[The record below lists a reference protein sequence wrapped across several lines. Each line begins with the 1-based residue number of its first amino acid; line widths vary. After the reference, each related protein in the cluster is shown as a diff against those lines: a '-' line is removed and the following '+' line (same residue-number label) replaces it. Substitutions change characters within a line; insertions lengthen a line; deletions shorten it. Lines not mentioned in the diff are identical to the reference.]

1 MCTEWNGVV
10 MASQPA
16 SIEALLGVNAGR
28 QLSRLALSNSI
39 ESGLPV
45 AALDRLADT
54 VAPDD
59 ARFKFRLIPKATLE
73 RRRKAPA
80 QRLTSEE
87 GDRLA
92 RLAKVFS
99 FALEIY
105 QTPEKA
111 REFLSRPHAMLDGKP
126 PLDVALAT
134 GPGADVVINLLGRA
148 AYGGGA

>member
-1 MCTEWNGVV
+1 
-10 MASQPA
+10 MATQA
-16 SIEALLGVNAGR
+16 ATIETLLGVHAGR
-28 QLSRLALSNSI
+28 QASRLALADSI
-39 ESGLPV
+39 ENGLPV

-73 RRRKAPA
+73 RRRKSST

-99 FALEIY
+99 FALDIY
-105 QTPEKA
+105 QAPEKA
-111 REFLSRPHAMLDGKP
+111 REFLSRPHPMLDGKP

-134 GPGADVVINLLGRA
+134 GPGADLVLNLLGRA